1 MKADR
6 DHRVPLADRALGQ
19 QSQARE
25 LGDGQGLV
33 FQGARSGR
41 PLSDMTHRNLMND
54 LGLAAPD
61 GRPAVP
67 HGFRSSFKDWAS
79 ETGVP
84 EVVSELALAHVRK
97 NQTEAAY
104 ARSDLFDRRRVLMD
118 QWAGYL
124 S

>member
-1 MKADR
+1 MVAPQFR
-6 DHRVPLADRALGQ
+6 MGSGHRSR
-19 QSQARE
+19 
-25 LGDGQGLV
+25 
-33 FQGARSGR
+33 
-41 PLSDMTHRNLMND
+41 
-54 LGLAAPD
+54 
-61 GRPAVP
+61 
-67 HGFRSSFKDWAS
+67 DWAS